1 MIVVRG
7 IPQGSLE
14 WLQLRCGIPTASRF
28 DSIITP
34 ATRKFSKA
42 ADAYAIELI
51 TERITGHPIDFD
63 RTDWMGRG
71 SDMEAEA
78 RKWYAFNREVEVE
91 EVTFCYTDDK
101 QAGCSPDGL
110 VGDDGLL
117 ETKCPSA
124 KVHIGH
130 LLGKTNPASVTQVQ
144 GQLWVT
150 GREWVD
156 VVSYCPGLPPVLL
169 RYQRWPEFLSDL
181 DACMGKFQVGL
192 QTALRRIE
200 GLGVIGRIEGFGA
213 DDNDTLVQEL
223 YESVEQVGAMRQK

>member
-1 MIVVRG
+1 VIVVRG

-14 WLQLRCGIPTASRF
+14 WLQLRVGIPTASRM

-51 TERITGHPIDFD
+51 TERITGQPIDFD

-71 SDMEAEA
+71 TGLEPEA
-78 RKWYAFNREVEVE
+78 RKWYSFNQEVEVE

-101 QAGCSPDGL
+101 SAGCSPDGL
-110 VGDDGLL
+110 VGDDGIL
-117 ETKCPSA
+117 ELKCPSA

-150 GREWVD
+150 DREWVD
-156 VVSYCPGLPPVLL
+156 VVSYCPGLPPVLI
-169 RYQRWPEFLSDL
+169 RTVRDESFLADI
-181 DACMGKFQVGL
+181 DACMVKFQVGL
-192 QTALRRIE
+192 QRALQKIQ
-200 GLGVIGRIEGFGA
+200 GLGVIGRIEGFGE
-213 DDNDTLVQEL
+213 DDNDGLIADL
-223 YESVEQVGAMRQK
+223 YASIEEAKK